1 MPSGEII
8 IAAAGGGKTTKI
20 VERALA
26 DGERCALV
34 TYTNNNTDEIFRKF
48 YERTPSIP
56 SGISIMPW
64 YTFLLRDCVRPYMS
78 AILAKPVAGFH
89 FTNERSVIGIARTK
103 GDIFFCDKRG
113 YVYSDKVSQLACECD
128 DAMHG
133 AVMKRLAERFNRIY
147 IDEVQDLAGWDLE
160 LVEKI
165 LRAGINV
172 TLIGDHRQATFRTN
186 PSPKNS
192 QFQGYEI
199 IHKFK
204 LWDKKK
210 IASLKFITE
219 TQRCN
224 QAIADFAD
232 RFFPNDETTVSG
244 NKVVTG
250 HDGVFLVGS
259 KEVEDYRAK
268 FQPQILRYDRRTKEC
283 DSMNPMN
290 FGESKGLTFDRV
302 LIFTHKAGRD
312 WLSTGD
318 YSKIEKVASKLY
330 VAATRARHSVAFVCD
345 KVSPIPGVT
354 RWPL

>member
-20 VERALA
+20 IERALA
-26 DGERCALV
+26 AGERCALV
-34 TYTNNNTDEIFRKF
+34 TYTNNNTDEISRKL
-48 YERTPSIP
+48 YERAPSIP
-56 SGISIMPW
+56 PGISVVPW
-64 YTFLLRDCVRPYMS
+64 YTFLLRDCVRPYMN
-78 AILAKPVAGFH
+78 AILTKPVTGFH
-89 FTNERSVIGIARTK
+89 FTNAKSAVGIARAK

-113 YVYSDKVSQLACECD
+113 HVYSDKVSQLACECD
-128 DAMHG
+128 DAMNG
-133 AVMKRLAERFNRIY
+133 AVMTRLSERFGRIY

-192 QFQGYEI
+192 KFQGYNI
-199 IHKFK
+199 IGKFK
-204 LWDKKK
+204 AWDKKK
-210 IASLKFITE
+210 LATLKFD
-219 TQRCN
+219 TQTHRCN

-232 RFFPNDETTVSG
+232 WFFPKDEATVSS
-244 NKVVTG
+244 NKVMTG

-259 KEVEDYRAK
+259 KEVEAYRAK
-268 FQPQILRYDRRTKEC
+268 FQPQVLRYDRRTKEC
-283 DSMNPMN
+283 DAMNPMN

-318 YSKIEKVASKLY
+318 YSKVDKVASKLY
-330 VAATRARHSVAFVCD
+330 VAATRARYSVAFVCD
-345 KVSPIPGVT
+345 KDSPISGVT
-354 RWPL
+354 RWAP